1 MKEPLQG
8 TLFPGFEVKAKQ
20 EPPRDVKKQS
30 IKALKQKVA
39 ELQAEN
45 QSLKKE
51 NQSLKEKAD
60 AFDELAKSNSLFTTT
75 VIAKSVGKSAIWLN
89 KYLQNK
95 RVQFMQG
102 DVWVLY
108 ARYQNKGYTQICW
121 YNYNEDANGR
131 PLEKPHTYWTGAG
144 LLFIRS
150 LLKEDGL
157 I

>member
-1 MKEPLQG
+1 MKNAKQG
-8 TLFPGFEVKAKQ
+8 TLFPELEVEAKQ
-20 EPPRDVKKQS
+20 EPQCHVKKQS
-30 IKALKQKVA
+30 IKALQQKVA

-51 NQSLKEKAD
+51 NESLKTKAD

-89 KYLQNK
+89 KYLQDK

-131 PLEKPHTYWTGAG
+131 PLEKAHSYWTGAG

-150 LLKEDGL
+150 LLREDGL

>member
-1 MKEPLQG
+1 MKNAKQG
-8 TLFPGFEVKAKQ
+8 TLFPELEVEAKQ
-20 EPPRDVKKQS
+20 EPQCGIKKQS
-30 IKALKQKVA
+30 IKALQQKVA

-51 NQSLKEKAD
+51 NESLKTKAD

-89 KYLQNK
+89 KYLQEK
-95 RVQFMQG
+95 RVQFLQG

-108 ARYQNKGYTQICW
+108 SKYQNKGYTQICW

-131 PLEKPHTYWTGAG
+131 PLEKAHSYWTGAG